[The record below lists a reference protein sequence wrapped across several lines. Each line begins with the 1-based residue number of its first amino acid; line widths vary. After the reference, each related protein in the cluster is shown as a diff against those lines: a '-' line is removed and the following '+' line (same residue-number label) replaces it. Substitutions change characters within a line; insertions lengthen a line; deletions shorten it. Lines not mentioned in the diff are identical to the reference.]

1 MKNSDG
7 PQAVLFDMGGTI
19 EDVWVDSA
27 TYLSG
32 AKSMAQRLYEEGI
45 TAKRLAPERIRELV
59 ENGLVDYKEW
69 AMERGVES
77 SPLDI
82 WSKWLLKG
90 EMTGPSALTAVVAE
104 WLSLTYETVCLSRRL
119 RPEAYP
125 TLAGLKER
133 GYILGVISNT
143 ISETQVAQTLGKHDL
158 EKYFDTVQASVLA
171 GSRKPDPTMLLQA
184 SKELSVSSEQC
195 MYVGDNPSRDI
206 LGARNA
212 GYGWALLITSP
223 DSHKPRPELAKPSD
237 PSVKAPWEA
246 HITSLLEIL
255 ELVDERPWSV

>member
-1 MKNSDG
+1 MKKSSG

-32 AKSMAQRLYEEGI
+32 AESMAKRLYEEGV
-45 TAKRLAPERIRELV
+45 TAEQLAPDRMQTLI
-59 ENGLVDYKEW
+59 ENGLVQYKRW
-69 AMERGVES
+69 AMEQGVES

-90 EMTGPSALTAVVAE
+90 EMTGAKALTASVAE
-104 WLSLTYETVCLSRRL
+104 WLSLTYETVCLSRKL
-119 RPEAYP
+119 RPEAHP

-133 GYILGVISNT
+133 GCILGVISNT
-143 ISETQVAQTLGKHDL
+143 ISETQVANTLEKHDL
-158 EKYFDTVQASVLA
+158 DKYFDTVQASALA
-171 GSRKPDPTMLLQA
+171 GSRKPDPRMLLRA
-184 SKELSVSSEQC
+184 SEELGVQPEQC

-212 GYGWALLITSP
+212 GYGWALLITPP
-223 DSHKPRPELAKPSD
+223 DSTKPRPELAKPGD
-237 PSVKAPWEA
+237 PSVKGPWEA

-255 ELVDERPWSV
+255 ELVDERPWNA